1 MSPVTV
7 LVAVVHGLGGKLVST
22 ISIGSVG
29 YTGSAGLKVP
39 VRVRIGLPS
48 MKRPLTVAVEV
59 WPVSQVA
66 LRVPLIVLIRHGFGG
81 KVVIVGRSRV
91 NVPAPGLPGRH
102 RLHVAVPVALAD
114 GGRQT
119 GLTRGAHVHGPVIDH
134 CRTRDG

>member
-7 LVAVVHGLGGKLVST
+7 LIAAVHGLGGKLVST
-22 ISIGSVG
+22 MSTGSVGQIGSVG
-29 YTGSAGLKVP
+29 EKVP

-66 LRVPLIVLIRHGFGG
+66 LRVPLIVLTRHGLGG
-81 KVVIVGRSRV
+81 WVVMAGRARV
-91 NVPAPGLPGRH
+91 KVPAPGLPGRH

-114 GGRQT
+114 GGRQS
-119 GLTRGAHVHGPVIDH
+119 RQKPVPGVMVAVPD
-134 CRTRDG
+134 RA